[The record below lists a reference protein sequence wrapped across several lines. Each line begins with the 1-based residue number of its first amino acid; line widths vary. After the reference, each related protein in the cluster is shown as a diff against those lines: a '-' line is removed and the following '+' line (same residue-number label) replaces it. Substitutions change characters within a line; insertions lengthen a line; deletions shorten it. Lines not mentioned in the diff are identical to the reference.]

1 MDLRFVGR
9 ESDFLVLE
17 DSSGERYQVLI
28 DDDVRDA
35 IRQSQQA
42 LQSGISPRDVQ
53 ARLRAGEQLEEIATD
68 LGVTVA
74 AIEPFAAPILDELR
88 FVIQAALTTPVAD
101 GDHMT
106 PLGELMERDNPG
118 ASFSAKRDDNGWLVT
133 ASGTAEM
140 MWKFDPRSKSLEA
153 KNPAATDLMKS
164 HASRDIVTSTIQVID
179 EPEQEQEPSASVHDL
194 VEELRARRAA
204 KPEQV
209 RPATAKGRAS
219 LPSWDEIVLGTN
231 QTSDSDA
238 D

>member
-35 IRQSQQA
+35 VRQSQQA
-42 LQSGISPRDVQ
+42 LQSGISPREVQ
-53 ARLRAGEQLEEIATD
+53 DRLRNGEQLEEIAAD
-68 LGVTVA
+68 LGVPSS
-74 AIEPFAAPILDELR
+74 AIQPFAAPILDELK
-88 FVIQAALTTPVAD
+88 FVIQAALATQLAD

-106 PLGELMERDNPG
+106 SLSDLLDRENPG
-118 ASFSAKRDDNGWLVT
+118 ANLSAKRDEQGWLIT
-133 ASGTAEM
+133 ATGRTTLI
-140 MWKFDPRSKSLEA
+140 WKFDPRTKSLEA
-153 KNPAATDLMKS
+153 KNSAAADLVKS
-164 HASRDIVTSTIQVID
+164 HASRDIVTSTIQVVEQPSV
-179 EPEQEQEPSASVHDL
+179 EPDANASVHDL
-194 VEELRARRAA
+194 VEELRARRAS
-204 KPEQV
+204 KPEGV

-231 QTSDSDA
+231 QGSESDA